1 MIVGAVV
8 LASEKQKSTAKNGA
22 LQQLSGKTVIE
33 KVLDTLETAQIT
45 PQVAVLGT
53 DLEEVIEAIRPK
65 LGKVK
70 IALNLAPTRGNTPS
84 FQTGL
89 IVISN
94 VEAAFMVLGDQPL
107 DPAVLKALTEALEG
121 NKEALIA
128 QPIKEGKVGYP
139 LLFRQPLFAQ
149 ILGLLSTQTI
159 QDVVNAHKDHL
170 VKVDASRW
178 TIQYT
183 DENS

>member
-1 MIVGAVV
+1 MIIGAVV
-8 LASEKQKSTAKNGA
+8 LASEKQKSTEQNRA
-22 LQQLSGKTVIE
+22 LQFLNGKTAIE
-33 KVLDTLETAQIT
+33 KVLDTLETAQIN
-45 PQVAVLGT
+45 PQVAVLGV
-53 DLEEVIEAIRPK
+53 DLEEVIAAIRSK

-107 DPAVLKALTEALEG
+107 DAAVLKALAKALED
-121 NKEALIA
+121 NPEALIA
-128 QPIKEGKVGYP
+128 QPIKEGKEGYP

-159 QDVVNAHKDHL
+159 EDVVNMHKDDV
-170 VKVDASRW
+170 VKVDASQW
-178 TIQYT
+178 AIQYS